1 MFKGIDSTGIESFPC
16 LGSITGEKELK
27 MLRLILLG
35 APGAG
40 KGTQA
45 ELISKDYNIPQISTG
60 AILREEIANGSELGL
75 KVKQIIEA
83 GMLVPDDV
91 VVELIKNRLSQDD
104 CSEGYI
110 LDGFP
115 RTIPQAEALDD
126 ILKTMGGQIDIVL
139 SIDVADED
147 IISRMSG
154 RRICKDC
161 GSSYHLKYNPP
172 KNEGI
177 CDKCNGELI
186 IRKDDVPEV
195 VADRLS
201 VYHQKT
207 APLLGYYEAQGKLR
221 RAKGCEL
228 LSDTI
233 SNVKKALEG

>member
-1 MFKGIDSTGIESFPC
+1 
-16 LGSITGEKELK
+16 

-45 ELISKDYNIPQISTG
+45 ELISKEYGIPQISTG
-60 AILREEIANGSELGL
+60 AILREEIANESELGK
-75 KVKQIIEA
+75 KVKQMIEA
-83 GMLVPDDV
+83 GMLVPDDI
-91 VVELIKNRLSQDD
+91 VVELIRNRLSQKD
-104 CSEGYI
+104 CADGYI

-115 RTIPQAEALDD
+115 RTIPQAEALDE
-126 ILKTMGGQIDIVL
+126 ILKSMDGQIDIVL

-147 IISRMSG
+147 IIRRMSG
-154 RRICKDC
+154 RRICKNC
-161 GSSYHLKYNPP
+161 GSSYHLQYNPS
-172 KNEGI
+172 KTEGV
-177 CDKCNGELI
+177 CDKCGGELI

-228 LSDTI
+228 LSDTVA
-233 SNVKKALEG
+233 NVKKALER